1 MPVWSIN
8 PDEWGSRRVFGPT
21 GLTGP
26 TPSPSSHTSLAS
38 EKECQ
43 QVYRQCAPLPNM
55 ADFMNPLFDKFGGD
69 PESAP
74 FLPRKDDSDQE
85 DEVPATC
92 ATPAA
97 ELERD
102 PLGHVVSAH
111 TIADIILDKNTE
123 MPLTVGVF
131 GGTGAGKTSFHTAV
145 KKEVLKRTSLVQH
158 YKKKIDEQGVL
169 KKKKKPKNLLE
180 RIDFYVILL
189 CYTGLVAGTIASGLK
204 YPPAFY
210 YLLGGSLATLCP
222 IAVYY
227 REYVGRLARL
237 VAARLPALFAKSSPM
252 YHILRTY
259 LDIKVK
265 PLDTRLVL
273 EQPERRTDV
282 IWVDFNAWVFSGCN
296 VLWAGIVTRLCDEV
310 EAHVGAKNVRFFRHI
325 QAKAEAAAAQPTK
338 RTLLPKWFRLLA
350 NVVIA
355 AGLVAMAAVGIDID
369 AVSRGEFPPGVVP
382 LLPLLM
388 GVLAKGKSAVTF
400 GRSMVK
406 SQSDNITS
414 LMARPG
420 FAEQLGFMSESAV
433 TFGTSMVKSQSDII
447 TSLMAPPGFA
457 EQLGFMSER
466 TTNVRYRIVV
476 VVDDLSDCQED
487 RVVGVLQALKVLL
500 SDEDANIISILC
512 VNPAQVVKCLE
523 GTLKQLEDADTSGYK
538 YLNEIVNFAV
548 CLPEP
553 GVDAM
558 KQVLAKATPQD
569 VGEQL
574 ASKMAAKLKKA
585 AEDAAVPEKTAPA
598 AEGEEVTDVLPLLL
612 EALENGDV
620 MPYVKG
626 NPRYIR
632 DLYFVLR
639 MTAGV
644 VEYRLKL
651 GEFNIKDWDKLVA
664 WVVLVQQWPYRVSW
678 IVLHA
683 EDLELKAAMKKRE
696 KLSSCVEQDPDDY
709 MDKKLHAIFKSAQ
722 EKQKELEKKG
732 GEAWKRLNSLDGDT
746 ELLEMFLQEFD
757 FTVQDMFNLLPVTT
771 NLDSSIKMAINS
783 ASGQT

>member
-1 MPVWSIN
+1 MP
-8 PDEWGSRRVFGPT
+8 
-21 GLTGP
+21 
-26 TPSPSSHTSLAS
+26 
-38 EKECQ
+38 
-43 QVYRQCAPLPNM
+43 CAN
-55 ADFMNPLFDKFGGD
+55 
-69 PESAP
+69 
-74 FLPRKDDSDQE
+74 
-85 DEVPATC
+85 
-92 ATPAA
+92 
-97 ELERD
+97 
-102 PLGHVVSAH
+102 
-111 TIADIILDKNTE
+111 
-123 MPLTVGVF
+123 
-131 GGTGAGKTSFHTAV
+131 
-145 KKEVLKRTSLVQH
+145 
-158 YKKKIDEQGVL
+158 
-169 KKKKKPKNLLE
+169 
-180 RIDFYVILL
+180 
-189 CYTGLVAGTIASGLK
+189 VAGTVASGLK

-210 YLLGGSLATLCP
+210 YLLGGSLATLCPIGVYYREYLGRLFVAGTVASGLKYPPAFYYLLGGSLVTLCP

-350 NVVIA
+350 NLVIA
-355 AGLVAMAAVGIDID
+355 AGLVALAAVGIDID

-420 FAEQLGFMSESAV
+420 FAEQLGFMSEVRIVCVCVCACV
-433 TFGTSMVKSQSDII
+433 KKEVQTVKS
-447 TSLMAPPGFA
+447 LLAY
-457 EQLGFMSER
+457 LER

-569 VGEQL
+569 VGELL

-585 AEDAAVPEKTAPA
+585 AEDAAVPEKAAPA
-598 AEGEEVTDVLPLLL
+598 AEGEETDVLPLLL

-709 MDKKLHAIFKSAQ
+709 TDKKLLDIFKSAQ

-732 GEAWKRLNSLDGDT
+732 GEAWKRLNSLDGDI

>member
-1 MPVWSIN
+1 
-8 PDEWGSRRVFGPT
+8 
-21 GLTGP
+21 
-26 TPSPSSHTSLAS
+26 
-38 EKECQ
+38 
-43 QVYRQCAPLPNM
+43 M
-55 ADFMNPLFDKFGGD
+55 ADFMNPLFDKFGAD

-74 FLPRKDDSDQE
+74 FLPRKDDSGQE
-85 DEVPATC
+85 DGEVPASC

-169 KKKKKPKNLLE
+169 KKKKKPKNLLG

-338 RTLLPKWFRLLA
+338 RTVLPKWFRLLA
-350 NVVIA
+350 NLVIA
-355 AGLVAMAAVGIDID
+355 AGLVALAAVGIDID

-382 LLPLLM
+382 LLPLLV

-420 FAEQLGFMSESAV
+420 FAEQLGFMSEV
-433 TFGTSMVKSQSDII
+433 KKEVQTVKS
-447 TSLMAPPGFA
+447 LLAY
-457 EQLGFMSER
+457 LER

-574 ASKMAAKLKKA
+574 ASKMAEKLKKA
-585 AEDAAVPEKTAPA
+585 AEAAAVPEKAPA
-598 AEGEEVTDVLPLLL
+598 AETPAAAEEETDVLPLLL

-696 KLSSCVEQDPDDY
+696 KLSSCVEQDLDDY
-709 MDKKLHAIFKSAQ
+709 MDKKLLAIFKSAQ

-732 GEAWKRLNSLDGDT
+732 GEAWKRLNSLDGDI

-757 FTVQDMFNLLPVTT
+757 FTVQDMFHLLPVTT